1 LGGGRGFGFVL
12 SLGFQNGKLLERP
25 VEGTVE
31 VALVTGEQGEALTAV
46 GECLKDPREAI
57 LAGHFGEFVVDIFG
71 AARQLI
77 GEQAGFDG
85 PDAAEAPAGDGHGL
99 DQIRLDRIG
108 GLELL
113 DVGVE
118 EELELFMGFGGKH
131 DGLGGEA
138 VAKAVAGRLGSA
150 FRGGGA
156 AGLGAVGAGG
166 FNFAVGGHDGFDNS
180 LRAERVADEGR

>member
-1 LGGGRGFGFVL
+1 
-12 SLGFQNGKLLERP
+12 
-25 VEGTVE
+25 
-31 VALVTGEQGEALTAV
+31 
-46 GECLKDPREAI
+46 LKDPGQAI
-57 LAGHFGEFVVDIFG
+57 FGGHFGEFFVDVFG
-71 AARQLI
+71 SPGQLI

-99 DQIRLDRIG
+99 DQVHFDGAG

-118 EELELFMGFGGKH
+118 EELELFVGFGGEQ

-138 VAKAVAGRLGSA
+138 VAEAVAGGLGSA

-156 AGLGAVGAGG
+156 AGLGTVGAGG
-166 FNFAVGGHDGFDNS
+166 FDFKIG
-180 LRAERVADEGR
+180 

>member
-1 LGGGRGFGFVL
+1 MGGGRGFGFVL

-31 VALVTGEQGEALTAV
+31 VALVTCQQREALTAV

-57 LAGHFGEFVVDIFG
+57 LAGHFGKFVVNIFG

-77 GEQAGFDG
+77 GDQAGFDG
-85 PDAAEAPAGDGHGL
+85 PDAAQAPAGDGHGL
-99 DQIRLDRIG
+99 DKIHLDG
-108 GLELL
+108 VSGLELL

-118 EELELFMGFGGKH
+118 EELELFVGFGGEH

-138 VAKAVAGRLGSA
+138 VAEAVARRLDSA
-150 FRGGGA
+150 FRSGGA

-166 FNFAVGGHDGFDNS
+166 FGF
-180 LRAERVADEGR
+180 